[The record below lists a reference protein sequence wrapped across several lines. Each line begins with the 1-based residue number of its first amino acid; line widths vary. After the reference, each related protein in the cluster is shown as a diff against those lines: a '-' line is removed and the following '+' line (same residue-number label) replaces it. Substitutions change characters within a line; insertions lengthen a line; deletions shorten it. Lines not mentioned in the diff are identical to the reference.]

1 MEFTIKTGSPA
12 KSRTGILVLGAF
24 ADGVLPAPTAAVDA
38 AAEGRIS
45 QLLKRGDLIDDGHG
59 VLSRDFETARSKP
72 HPGELVLATLNDGT
86 TVIRRLER
94 GAIDDALVPLSGAAP
109 DRSNLIPVRRAKLL
123 GVVKAQVVRYGE

>member
-45 QLLKRGDLIDDGHG
+45 QLLKRGDLDDKAG
-59 VLSRDFETARSKP
+59 S
-72 HPGELVLATLNDGT
+72 TL
-86 TVIRRLER
+86 L
-94 GAIDDALVPLSGAAP
+94 LSGLDGSHAERVLLVSQPPQEGQGAWATVMAAQFAEHLRAYLAQK
-109 DRSNLIPVRRAKLL
+109 RS
-123 GVVKAQVVRYGE
+123 GVTERSP